1 MLWNRGRRMASYSPA
16 QRPQPSGV
24 QAGPA
29 PSGAIAQPGRSAEA
43 VAIAKSDRTRRPV
56 SRHAGQEADSLDRLT
71 GRMTSKVVRQPE
83 QRYS

>member
-1 MLWNRGRRMASYSPA
+1 MASYPPA

-29 PSGAIAQPGRSAEA
+29 PSGAIAQPGRSVDA
-43 VAIAKSDRTRRPV
+43 VAVAKSDRTRRPV
-56 SRHAGQEADSLDRLT
+56 SRHSGQGAVSLDRLN